1 MRIWVCRLV
10 CRRID
15 RLLSRFPGIRPYPK
29 RFLNLHLRCIRV
41 QPVLVP
47 VRLSLVGLSKVL
59 LRVVVP
65 RGIVIG
71 PLITPRLVIG
81 GNAVGITKCVN
92 VKRLKPSP
100 FAGRLRAKIPP
111 PLVSL
116 SV

>member
-1 MRIWVCRLV
+1 MRTWVCRLV
-10 CRRID
+10 CPRIG
-15 RLLSRFPGIRPYPK
+15 RLLSRFLGVRLYLK
-29 RFLNLHLRCIRV
+29 RFPNLRLLCIRV

-47 VRLSLVGLSKVL
+47 VRLSPVALSKDL

-81 GNAVGITKCVN
+81 GRAVGITKCVN
-92 VKRLKPSP
+92 VNRLNLSP
-100 FAGRLRAKIPP
+100 FVERLCAKVYL